1 MGAGKLHIQVGIAD
15 LLTDHLAHTQR
26 AEHRV
31 GHHEGDLP
39 AGGKARGQ
47 TGAVLRGKG
56 DEAGLG
62 KPRGDAEHILLGNAH
77 VDILP
82 GQLLAEITGLAAL
95 ADVDIHDQ
103 QVGIFLAQCY
113 DLVAEAVAGGDIL
126 LFAHF
131 MSLLA

>member
-1 MGAGKLHIQVGIAD
+1 MRGAVVGRGHAAVGAGKLHIQVGIAD

-47 TGAVLRGKG
+47 TGAVL
-56 DEAGLG
+56 
-62 KPRGDAEHILLGNAH
+62 LGNAH
-77 VDILP
+77 IDILP